1 MTKEI
6 LKDEILND
14 EQLDNVAG
22 GTYAQTFEDMSRF
35 SSGTGFKFTGS
46 DSNKREQLRDILFR
60 CGVKIKDYGGFDHQ
74 NEYYRLN
81 AQGQKIETLDQNT
94 AINLAISNYKAG
106 NFIC

>member
-1 MTKEI
+1 MKEI
-6 LKDEILND
+6 LKDELLSD
-14 EQLDNVAG
+14 EELDNVAG
-22 GTYAQTFEDMSRF
+22 GTYTQTFEDMERF
-35 SSGTGFKFTGS
+35 SGSTGFRFTGN

-60 CGVKIKDYGGFDHQ
+60 CGVKIKDHGGVND

-106 NFIC
+106 KFIC